1 MDGPALAAL
10 LTGLAL
16 AVAVVGTIVPVLPGS
31 VLGILALLEW
41 ALFGRSGSA
50 GWIVFAVGTVL
61 FAAGMAASFVLTG
74 RRLAARRIPNGSI
87 LAATVV
93 GVVGMFVVPVLG
105 LFIGF
110 AVGLLGSEWVRT
122 RDLRAAASSSL
133 VALKAIGIGHL
144 AEFACAAA
152 AVTIWVIAA
161 WIYFSNR

>member
-50 GWIVFAVGTVL
+50 GWIVFAIGTVL
-61 FAAGMAASFVLTG
+61 FAAGMAASYVITG
-74 RRLAARRIPNGSI
+74 RKLAARQVPNSSI
-87 LAATVV
+87 LAAAVV

-122 RDLRAAASSSL
+122 RDFRSASSSSL
-133 VALKAIGIGHL
+133 AALKALGIGHL
-144 AEFACAAA
+144 VEFACAAT

-161 WIYFSNR
+161 WVYFSSR